1 MAGGVYA
8 VDGSYPWFI
17 AVNNLPNGHEKA
29 TWGMTAEELQRIA
42 SVERADTEE
51 GFNYAEHQEEDPE
64 VYIRLAGRH
73 ERIEYYFFQGKL
85 YKIFIV
91 YDRILY
97 HTPFYKRLIDEVKA
111 DFGPPH
117 GTYQEEFFGLPIQ
130 HNLWEDNVSSLD
142 IRKGAGFVYQVRT
155 HKNMAEKKARLQQ
168 RKKSI

>member
-1 MAGGVYA
+1 MLLA
-8 VDGSYPWFI
+8 VLMMGFI
-17 AVNNLPNGHEKA
+17 AVSNLPNGHEKA
-29 TWGMTAEELQRIA
+29 TWGMTVEELQRVA
-42 SVERADTEE
+42 SVEKADTEE

-64 VYIRLAGRH
+64 VYIRLAGGH

-97 HTPFYKRLIDEVKA
+97 HTRFYDRLIDEVKG

-117 GTYQEEFFGLPIQ
+117 KTYEEEFFGLPIQ
-130 HNLWEDNVSSLD
+130 HHFWEDNVSSLD
-142 IRKGAGFVYQVRT
+142 LRKGAGFVYQVRT
-155 HKNMAEKKARLQQ
+155 HKALAEKKARLQQ